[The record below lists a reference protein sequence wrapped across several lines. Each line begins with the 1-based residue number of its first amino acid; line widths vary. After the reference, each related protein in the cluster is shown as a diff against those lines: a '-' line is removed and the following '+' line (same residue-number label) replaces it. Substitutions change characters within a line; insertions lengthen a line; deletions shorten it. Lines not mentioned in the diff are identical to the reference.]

1 MAAYIAFYL
10 ANHGD
15 DWYVIDRAAF
25 LEQVD
30 SYQTMELAVYNKPLG
45 NDFVRDRVLK
55 ALETLRKD
63 GFITVLMSGNFFAT
77 WKLLRFYRSYVNK
90 ASAK

>member
-10 ANHGD
+10 ARHGD
-15 DWYVIDRAAF
+15 DWYVIDRASF

-30 SYQTMELAVYNKPLG
+30 SYQTMEVAVYRQPLG
-45 NDFVRDRVLK
+45 NDCVRDRVLR
-55 ALETLRKD
+55 ALETLQKE
-63 GFITVLMSGNFFAT
+63 GFITVLMSGNFFVT